1 MKVVLLVVLAF
12 IVGAAGSYFFP
23 RFAEK
28 ETPEPPAPYSVQNGE
43 NRDLKKSQSN
53 DTKKDVSVAT
63 QEGRGENILDL
74 SYQNMTSVPRD
85 LFSNTT
91 LTTLDLSH
99 NALPGALPGEVR
111 YLSKL
116 EVLDLSDNTFT
127 GVPAEVGQLSLLKE
141 LDLSNNALSGL
152 PHELGNLSQ
161 LKILDLRGNK
171 PSEFDLKIIRE
182 RIPGATILVD

>member
-1 MKVVLLVVLAF
+1 MKLVFLIALAF
-12 IVGAAGSYFFP
+12 IIGAAGSYFFP

-28 ETPEPPAPYSVQNGE
+28 ETPEPLASHSVQNVE
-43 NRDLKKSQSN
+43 HRDLNESQSN
-53 DTKKDVSVAT
+53 DIKKDVVVAT
-63 QEGRGENILDL
+63 QEERGENMLDL

-99 NALPGALPGEVR
+99 NALSGALPGEVR
-111 YLSKL
+111 HLSKL
-116 EVLDLSDNTFT
+116 EVLDLSDNMFT
-127 GVPAEVGQLSLLKE
+127 GVPAEVGQLSRLSE
-141 LDLSNNALSGL
+141 LDLSNNALTGL